1 MKFFSSLPGEHRLLH
16 FATTGGEAFQDRLV
30 APTENKQELRP
41 EQQQKLEEIEVR
53 KNLLLNH
60 LDEKIRQST
69 STAARNRFQSMQ
81 NLFIH
86 ELNFIQN
93 PKRPDDSETRM
104 QDAEILIRTFEV
116 NSGGVPLNQGER
128 IEKSSYANNPEKK
141 YRPSP
146 KDSSPKYTNAL
157 NTMSTYDRWKAEGP
171 SLRQR
176 VIETEKRA
184 KLLFEFARKH
194 RDDLGH
200 TPLQR
205 EAWKNLHARYL
216 TNFNSIRDNRNYEP
230 HQFMDIWEQKL
241 QDINNLLDRFTIE
254 GKGIKNSAILK
265 SDDGGQIA

>member
-1 MKFFSSLPGEHRLLH
+1 MPKLRIDLLI
-16 FATTGGEAFQDRLV
+16 
-30 APTENKQELRP
+30 KELRP
-41 EQQQKLEEIEVR
+41 KQWLKNTVIFLPAIFADQFANGLNLAKLVLGFFLLSFVAGSLYIFNDIVDRKKDIE
-53 KNLLLNH
+53 H
-60 LDEKIRQST
+60 
-69 STAARNRFQSMQ
+69 
-81 NLFIH
+81 
-86 ELNFIQN
+86 
-93 PKRPDDSETRM
+93 
-104 QDAEILIRTFEV
+104 
-116 NSGGVPLNQGER
+116 
-128 IEKSSYANNPEKK
+128 PEKK